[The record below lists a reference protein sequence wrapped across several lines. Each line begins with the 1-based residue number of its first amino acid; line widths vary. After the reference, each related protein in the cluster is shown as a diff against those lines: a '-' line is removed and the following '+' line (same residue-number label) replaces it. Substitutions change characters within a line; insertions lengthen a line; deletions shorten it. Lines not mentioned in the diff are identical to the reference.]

1 MLYQVFQM
9 LWCLTESDCVGSD
22 MSNISSMYLGIIGG
36 AIIGAIISWWIYNR
50 QKKISEKQDGLL
62 THIEELEEKHEK
74 ILNMIQLFE
83 RNHEKL
89 LKNIFTL
96 ERKIDALLESKK
108 DT

>member
-1 MLYQVFQM
+1 M

-74 ILNMIQLFE
+74 ILKMIQVFE
-83 RNHEKL
+83 QNNEKTI
-89 LKNIFTL
+89 KEYFRIR
-96 ERKIDALLESKK
+96 EK
-108 DT
+108 DRCTITK

>member
-1 MLYQVFQM
+1 M

-74 ILNMIQLFE
+74 ILKMIQVFE
-83 RNHEKL
+83 QNNEKL
-89 LKNIFTL
+89 FKKYFRI
-96 ERKIDALLESKK
+96 RKK
-108 DT
+108 DRCTITK